1 MAVPGALLLPLR
13 PCAMKRLALS
23 AMLLLLPA
31 LTVAQAPK
39 NPMGGGK
46 QMPGPAKMDAA
57 TVAAWHAGMK
67 KWRDEYRASVK
78 YNGTA
83 VYSDPQLTWTQT
95 SYMQPQMHPC
105 EHSIHRTSSDAPRA
119 RPPLSPR
126 PGHLHL
132 HEAAPWRARVWRA
145 RVQMIATSMIRSST
159 STPYRPGSTTST
171 RVTVGS
177 TPF

>member
-1 MAVPGALLLPLR
+1 M
-13 PCAMKRLALS
+13 RLALS
-23 AMLLLLPA
+23 AMLLQLPA
-31 LTVAQAPK
+31 LLASVAMAQAPK

-57 TVAAWHAGMK
+57 TVAAWHADMK

-105 EHSIHRTSSDAPRA
+105 EYSIHRTSSDAPRHA
-119 RPPLSPR
+119 TRRCGTVSWHCTCMRLR
-126 PGHLHL
+126 
-132 HEAAPWRARVWRA
+132 RVV
-145 RVQMIATSMIRSST
+145 RVCGM
-159 STPYRPGSTTST
+159 
-171 RVTVGS
+171 RVCR
-177 TPF
+177 

>member
-1 MAVPGALLLPLR
+1 MALPGALLLPLR

-23 AMLLLLPA
+23 AMLLLPA

-46 QMPGPAKMDAA
+46 QMPGPAKMDGA
-57 TVAAWHAGMK
+57 TVAAWHADMK

-105 EHSIHRTSSDAPRA
+105 EHNIHRTTAMRHAP

-132 HEAAPWRARVWRA
+132 PEAAPWRA

-171 RVTVGS
+171 RVTAGS